1 MSKLALFGG
10 TALQTADI
18 SLEDPWPETL
28 PEDLE
33 LVQQVFESGEFT
45 GLHNDQVDAFEK
57 EFSAFTGA
65 KYALAL
71 GTGTASLHAAVAAAG
86 CQPGDEV
93 IVPALTFLA
102 SASAVLHQIAI
113 PVFADIDP
121 RTFNIDPSSVEE
133 KISPKTRAIM
143 AVDMHGLPAEYDT
156 LRKITHKHDL
166 ILIGDAAHAVGAQ
179 YKGYKVGNLA
189 DITGT
194 SIMQAKQ
201 LATCGE
207 GGLLTTNSVDHYNR
221 ASMVRLF
228 GEVIRKGEE
237 RAYNAYTLGWNYRLN
252 PIQAAYARSQLKRL
266 PDYTKVFSE
275 YGGYLAAKLSQLPG
289 IIPPHIPPGSTHVYH
304 MFRIRFDP
312 SAYGFDIHPGRF
324 SQAVSDAM
332 EAEGLP
338 LRFYQF
344 IPVPGQM
351 VFRMKQGFGNGIP
364 WTLPNARAIEYDIE
378 EYPVTLN
385 VLETTRCIGKSGTS
399 GPNYFRNKKT
409 MDAYV
414 KGFEKIWENM
424 DPVIDYAQELDYQ
437 PPWSRIALSTRGDWT
452 VMTPDQ
458 GLSDQL

>member
-10 TALQTADI
+10 PALQSAEIT
-18 SLEDPWPETL
+18 LEDPWPETL

-33 LVQQVFESGEFT
+33 IVQQVFESGEFT
-45 GLHNDQVDAFEK
+45 GLHNDQVDALEK
-57 EFSAFTGA
+57 EFSSFTGA
-65 KYALAL
+65 RYALAL

-102 SASAVLHQIAI
+102 SASAVLHQVSI
-113 PVFADIDP
+113 PIFADIDP
-121 RTFNIDPSSVEE
+121 HSYNIDPTSVEE

-143 AVDMHGLPAEYDT
+143 AVDMHGLPAEYET
-156 LRKITHKHDL
+156 LRKIAQKYNL
-166 ILIGDAAHAVGAQ
+166 VLIGDAAHAVGAQ
-179 YKGYKVGNLA
+179 YKDQKVGNLA

-194 SIMQAKQ
+194 SIMPAKQ

-207 GGLLTTNSVDHYNR
+207 GGLFTTNQIDHYNR

-266 PDYTKVFSE
+266 PEYTKVFSE
-275 YGGYLAAKLSQLPG
+275 NGGYLATKLNQLPG
-289 IIPPHIPPGSTHVYH
+289 IIPPYIPPGSTHVYH

-312 SAYGFDIHPGRF
+312 RILGLDIHPGRF
-324 SQAVSDAM
+324 AQAVSDAM
-332 EAEGLP
+332 AAEGLP

-344 IPVPGQM
+344 VPVPGQM
-351 VFRMKQGFGNGIP
+351 VFRSKQGFGKGIP
-364 WTLPNARAIEYDIE
+364 WTLPSARSVEYDIE
-378 EYPVTLN
+378 EYPVTLD

-399 GPNYFRNKKT
+399 GPNYFRNKAT
-409 MDAYV
+409 MDAYIRS
-414 KGFEKIWENM
+414 FEKVWENLESL
-424 DPVIDYAQELDYQ
+424 IGYAQNLDYH
-437 PPWSRIALSTRGDWT
+437 PPWKSIALSTRGHWT
-452 VMTPDQ
+452 VMTPK
-458 GLSDQL
+458 

>member
-10 TALQTADI
+10 PQLLPSDFA
-18 SLEDPWPETL
+18 LEDPWPETL

-33 LVQQVFESGEFT
+33 VVQRVFESGEFT
-45 GLHNDQVDAFEK
+45 GLHNEQVAALEK
-57 EFSAFTGA
+57 EFAAYTGA
-65 KYALAL
+65 RYALAL

-102 SASAVLHQIAI
+102 SATAVLHHITI

-121 RTFNIDPSSVEE
+121 RTYNIDPASVEE
-133 KISPKTRAIM
+133 KISPRTRAIM
-143 AVDMHGLPAEYDT
+143 AVDMHGLPADYDE
-156 LRKITHKHDL
+156 LRTIAKKHNL
-166 ILIGDAAHAVGAQ
+166 VLLGDAAHAVGAQ
-179 YKGYKVGNLA
+179 YKGLKVGNLA

-194 SIMQAKQ
+194 SIMPAKQ

-207 GGLLTTNSVDHYNR
+207 GGLFTTNQIDHYNR

-252 PIQAAYARSQLKRL
+252 PVQAAYARSQLNRL
-266 PDYTKVFSE
+266 PVYAKTFSE
-275 YGGYLAAKLSQLPG
+275 NGGYLAAKLSQLPG
-289 IIPPHIPPGSTHVYH
+289 ILPPYIPSGSTHVYH

-312 SAYGFDIHPGRF
+312 SALGFDIHPGRF
-324 SQAVSDAM
+324 TQAVSDAM
-332 EAEGLP
+332 HAEGLD

-344 IPVPGQM
+344 VPVPGQM
-351 VFRMKQGFGNGIP
+351 VFRLKQGFGRGIP
-364 WTLPNARAIEYDIE
+364 WTLPNARPVKYDIE
-378 EYPVTLN
+378 EYPITLD

-399 GPNYFRNKKT
+399 GPNYFRNRAT

-414 KGFEKIWENM
+414 RGFEKVWGNL
-424 DPVIDYAQELDYQ
+424 DPLIDYAQELDYQ
-437 PPWSRIALSTRGDWT
+437 PPWTNIALSTRGDWT
-452 VMTPDQ
+452 VMTPGQ
-458 GLSDQL
+458 N